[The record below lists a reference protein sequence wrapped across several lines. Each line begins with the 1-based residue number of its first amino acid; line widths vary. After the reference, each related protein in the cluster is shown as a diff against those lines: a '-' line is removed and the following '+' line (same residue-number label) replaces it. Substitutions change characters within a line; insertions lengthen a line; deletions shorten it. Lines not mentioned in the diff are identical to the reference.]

1 MEATDIPAPHG
12 GSLAALAGPL
22 GLGCAAG
29 SLLEGIFPFL
39 VLLLLV
45 PFHEVGLN
53 FFCYPHPPSYDLGNR
68 IVCVNRHWE
77 LPLLRVIQTSLSR
90 SRMSVMCQ

>member
-1 MEATDIPAPHG
+1 MLPGTIGLALGRSTSGTMEAADLPATHG
-12 GSLAALAGPL
+12 GSLATLAGPL
-22 GLGCAAG
+22 GLGCAVG

-53 FFCYPHPPSYDLGNR
+53 FFVTPSP
-68 IVCVNRHWE
+68 
-77 LPLLRVIQTSLSR
+77 LPTTWVGAHATALS
-90 SRMSVMCQ
+90 